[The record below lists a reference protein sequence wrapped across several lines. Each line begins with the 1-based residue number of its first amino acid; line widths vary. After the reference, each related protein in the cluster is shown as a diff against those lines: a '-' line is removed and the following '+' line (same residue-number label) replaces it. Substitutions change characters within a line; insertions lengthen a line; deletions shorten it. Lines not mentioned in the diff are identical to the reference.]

1 MKTIAW
7 ALRLWACRQQLNHS
21 GYELIFC
28 NLHFFKYEFDML
40 SEEENKEKSFL
51 KTELRCLGF
60 NFQLHVNFTDGKF
73 FEAFQWPYGNFT
85 LVT

>member
-1 MKTIAW
+1 
-7 ALRLWACRQQLNHS
+7 
-21 GYELIFC
+21 
-28 NLHFFKYEFDML
+28 ML
-40 SEEENKEKSFL
+40 SEEENKEKSLL

-85 LVT
+85 LVTWLSMGILFMVTSFDYLRQQELR